1 MVRIIASTP
10 SMTTDFEQAN
20 PCITAFGLSTDAKPS
35 SDIATGSVF
44 IEVDTGKAF
53 LFNEANSTWVE
64 Q

>member
-1 MVRIIASTP
+1 MTRIISSTP
-10 SMTTDFEQAN
+10 SMTTAFEQAKS
-20 PCITAFGLSTDAKPS
+20 CITAFGLSTDAKPS

-44 IEVDTGKAF
+44 IEVDSGKAF

>member
-1 MVRIIASTP
+1 
-10 SMTTDFEQAN
+10 MTTDFEQAK
-20 PCITAFGLSTDAKPS
+20 PCITAFGLSTDVKPS

-53 LFNEANSTWVE
+53 LFNESTSAWVE

>member
-10 SMTTDFEQAN
+10 SMTTNFEQAK
-20 PCITAFGLSTDAKPS
+20 PCITAFGLSTDAKPI
-35 SDIATGSVF
+35 SDISTGSVF

-53 LFNEANSTWVE
+53 LFNESTSAWVE